1 MTSLSTP
8 TLLVKGANYLVRAAD
23 RVERD
28 CDLLIDGNR
37 IAGIG
42 HYEPEPGWTVL
53 DATGCAVIPGLVNA
67 HTHLY
72 QNFLKGL
79 NDGLTLVDWCDDVLF
94 PAADVIHT
102 DHRQAN
108 DQRLGYAWSLAAALE
123 MIRSG
128 TTCCINMD
136 MTMDAVFQAWLDI
149 GFRGVGAVTL
159 VDRWIPPEILLS
171 TEALQQQALGYVER
185 WHQAPPGSS
194 PTSPAGRI
202 QVVLAPSTPF
212 AASPEMLHWVREQ
225 RDRLDLAVQIH
236 VAETRYEIQEIARQ
250 AGTTPLHYL
259 DRFGL
264 VDDRLTAVHCVHM
277 ADQDLDLLQE
287 RGVIPI
293 YNPKSNMKLGSGIA
307 PVAEMLR
314 RGIPVALATD
324 GSASNDLLDMFEE
337 MRVGALLQKV
347 AGEDPSVI
355 SAADVFRM
363 ATENG
368 ARACR
373 IDAGTLD
380 PGRLADL
387 VLVDL
392 GGVHLAPIHDIINSL
407 VYCAKSSDVDTVIID
422 GRVVMQGRVLVTMD
436 EQAILDRAQEWG
448 QNLRQRSLSSN
459 LYHPQKRVKG
469 KSPL

>member
-1 MTSLSTP
+1 MTSHWP
-8 TLLVKGANYLVRAAD
+8 PKLLIKGADYLVRAAD
-23 RVERD
+23 RVERGRD
-28 CDLLIDGNR
+28 ILIDGNH
-37 IAGIG
+37 IVGVG
-42 HYEPEPGWTVL
+42 HYEPQPGWHVL
-53 DATGCAVIPGLVNA
+53 DASGRAVIPGLINA

-79 NDGLTLVDWCDDVLF
+79 NDGLTLVDWCDEVLF

-102 DHRQAN
+102 DDRGAG
-108 DQRLGYAWSLAAALE
+108 DQRLGQAWSQVAALA
-123 MIRSG
+123 MIKSG

-136 MTMDAVFQAWLDI
+136 MSMDAVYRAWLEI

-159 VDRWIPPEILLS
+159 VDQWLPSELLLPI
-171 TEALQQQALGYVER
+171 EDIQQTTLELVER
-185 WHQAPPGSS
+185 WHRVPSDS
-194 PTSPAGRI
+194 PRI
-202 QVVLAPSTPF
+202 QIALAPSTPF
-212 AASPEMLHWVREQ
+212 TTSPELLHWAREQ
-225 RDRLDLAVQIH
+225 QDRLNLAIQIH
-236 VAETRYEIQEIARQ
+236 VAETRYEVEEIARRY
-250 AGTTPLHYL
+250 GTTPLAYL

-264 VDDRLTAVHCVHM
+264 VDQRLSAVHCVHM
-277 ADQDLDLLQE
+277 ADQDLDMVLE

-307 PVAEMLR
+307 PVDEMLR
-314 RGIPVALATD
+314 RGIPVALGTD

-347 AGEDPSVI
+347 AAEDPSVI
-355 SAADVFRM
+355 SAADMFRM

-392 GGVHLAPIHDIINSL
+392 SGAHLVPVHDIINSL
-407 VYCAKSSDVDTVIID
+407 VYCVRGSDVETVIID
-422 GRVVMQGRVLVTMD
+422 GQVVLQDRKLLTM
-436 EQAILDRAQEWG
+436 EEGAILEMAREWG
-448 QNLRQRSLSSN
+448 QSLRWRSQRSG
-459 LYHPQKRVKG
+459 LYRPKNSGKG
-469 KSPL
+469 